1 MTISSVTRKLNEERE
16 KDWRDNK
23 TFEVLIALIERKED
37 KGLLS
42 DVAIEWLAEEAVKIT
57 DETIKQLRA

>member
-1 MTISSVTRKLNEERE
+1 MSISSVTRKLNEERE

-23 TFEVLIALIERKED
+23 AFEVLLALIERKED
-37 KGLLS
+37 KGFLS
-42 DVAIEWLAEEAVKIT
+42 DVAIERLAEEAVKIT

>member
-1 MTISSVTRKLNEERE
+1 MSISSVTRKINEERE
-16 KDWRDNK
+16 KEWRDNK
-23 TFEVLIALIERKED
+23 AFEVLIALIERKED

-42 DVAIEWLAEEAVKIT
+42 DVAIEGLAEEAVKIT

>member
-1 MTISSVTRKLNEERE
+1 MSISSATRKLNEERE

-23 TFEVLIALIERKED
+23 TFEVLLALIERKED